1 MTTEFGALT
10 GGAESFFE
18 MGNVKFSALPSASVL
33 GQNDI
38 FCVTQGGVSKQSPI
52 SNLWEPTP
60 ITDAAY
66 TILTTDVLVYTK
78 GAFTAPRTWNL
89 PSAAAYGAGRI
100 LRVVDVAGTLT
111 ATNTLTLA
119 RAGSDT
125 INGATSAVLS
135 TARQAYL
142 LVNDG
147 ISLWT
152 IIATAISAPAA
163 ANSFQ
168 SVTVSAAGN
177 TNSNAT
183 SSDHHVRITVSAG
196 AAAYTATYCC
206 LRAGRS
212 AGDSISVHFDYAAST
227 NQRMQ
232 VFDDTTAGTKLLDFQ
247 NDGTATIAW
256 ANFTFDGTAWYLEAA
271 YFIA

>member
-1 MTTEFGALT
+1 
-10 GGAESFFE
+10 

-38 FCVTQGGVSKQSPI
+38 FCVTQGGVSKQSTI

-60 ITDAAY
+60 ITDANY

-78 GAFTAPRTWNL
+78 GAFTAARTWTL
-89 PSAAAYGAGRI
+89 PGAAAYGAGRI
-100 LRVVDVAGTLT
+100 LRVVDAAGTLT
-111 ATNTLTLA
+111 GTNTLTLA

-135 TARQAYL
+135 QARQAYL
-142 LVNDG
+142 LVSDG

-152 IIATAISAPAA
+152 IIAIAVSAGAA
-163 ANSFQ
+163 AGNSFQ
-168 SVTVSAAGN
+168 SFAVSAAGN

-183 SSDHHVRITVSAG
+183 TSNHHVRITVSAG

-206 LRAGRS
+206 LRAGRA
-212 AGDSISVHFDYAAST
+212 AGDSIHVHFDYAAST